1 MLVYKQGYYISN
13 KEVKINEIDF
23 TYHSTNLA
31 TKLKLLG
38 SGVPC
43 KNDRLNY
50 LYLGLK
56 VWLFNLVNFATPI
69 E

>member
-31 TKLKLLG
+31 TKLKLLW
-38 SGVPC
+38 SGLPC
-43 KNDRLNY
+43 KNERLNY
-50 LYLGLK
+50 L
-56 VWLFNLVNFATPI
+56 
-69 E
+69 

>member
-1 MLVYKQGYYISN
+1 MLFYKQGYYISN

-43 KNDRLNY
+43 KNDRLSY

-56 VWLFNLVNFATPI
+56 DWFFNLVNVATPI

>member
-13 KEVKINEIDF
+13 KEVKINEMDF

-43 KNDRLNY
+43 KNDRLYY
-50 LYLGLK
+50 LYLGL
-56 VWLFNLVNFATPI
+56 
-69 E
+69 